1 MAVDRAGKICA
12 LAAALAL
19 SAGAAQAQTFELKL
33 GIDCNGI
40 AKISIEQFA
49 ILVLKNIERERI
61 PAFFDGMD
69 DFFEFGEHRLPEERP
84 TDIVDL
90 TVNDVGSHF
99 WITGLFEQEMRQ
111 QLFVERACDLGQK
124 NRVIVILK
132 EL

>member
-1 MAVDRAGKICA
+1 
-12 LAAALAL
+12 
-19 SAGAAQAQTFELKL
+19 
-33 GIDCNGI
+33 
-40 AKISIEQFA
+40 
-49 ILVLKNIERERI
+49 
-61 PAFFDGMD
+61 MD